1 MKTAPYQ
8 KLALSLLLS
17 FIVMYAAMFLNVA
30 QADHVYLSLTRVYM
44 TLLMVCPMILIML
57 ITMGNMYDNK
67 KTNLTLTASAIVIFI
82 VALAGLKNQTFISDI
97 QYMRGMI
104 SHHSSAIMTSKNASI
119 RDPEV
124 LKLSRNII
132 ESQQREISQMK
143 AILHRMQHDTT
154 SVDTTP

>member
-67 KTNLTLTASAIVIFI
+67 KTNFAWAAAAIVIFI
-82 VALAGLKNQTFISDI
+82 AALTGLRNQTFVGDI

-104 SHHSSAIMTSKNASI
+104 SHHSSAIMTSKNADI
-119 RDPEV
+119 RDPEL

-143 AILHRMQHDTT
+143 AILHRMKHDTT
-154 SVDTTP
+154 TTDTHH